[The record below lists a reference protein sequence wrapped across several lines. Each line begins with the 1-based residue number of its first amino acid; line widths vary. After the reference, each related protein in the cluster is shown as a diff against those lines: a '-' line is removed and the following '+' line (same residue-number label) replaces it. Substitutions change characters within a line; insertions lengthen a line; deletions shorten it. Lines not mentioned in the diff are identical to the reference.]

1 MRLRTEGLADRVFPM
16 KFAIDIQS
24 AVTQKAGVGRYT
36 RELAENI
43 AAAISPPDRLALA
56 YFDFRHHSVAFPV
69 PNAEFHPVRW
79 IPGRIAQLAWR
90 SLRFPPYDLLAG
102 RADLFHFPNF
112 IIPPLRRGKAVVTI
126 HDLAF
131 MRYPQFAENRN
142 VHYLLRN
149 IQHTAERADAVITVS
164 RFGAQEVAIYLQ
176 VPPER
181 VFPVYHGIDA
191 RFRRPGDALCRQT
204 LDALGLHRPYL
215 LTVGTIEP
223 RKNIPHLIRVFE
235 TLKDFDGDLVIAGGK
250 GWKFEPI
257 LERIRRSPRADAIKC
272 IGFADDDILPA
283 LYAGATVFLLAS
295 FYEGFG
301 FPPVE
306 AMACGTPVVSST
318 GGSLGEVL
326 GDGAAL
332 LDHYELDG
340 WTEAIRRV
348 IHDTEYRQGLI
359 GRGTRRAAGY
369 TWKEAARQ
377 TLDVYRQV
385 IAR

>member
-1 MRLRTEGLADRVFPM
+1 M
-16 KFAIDIQS
+16 KFAIDVQS

-36 RELAENI
+36 RELVDHL
-43 AAAISPPDRLALA
+43 AAAVVPPDQLVLS
-56 YFDFRHHSVAFPV
+56 YFDFRRDAIPFTV
-69 PNAEFHPVRW
+69 PNAEVRPVRW
-79 IPGRIAQLAWR
+79 IPGRLAQFAWK
-90 SLRFPPYDLLAG
+90 SMHFPPYDWLTG
-102 RADLFHFPNF
+102 KADLFHFPNF

-142 VHYLLRN
+142 VQFLNRN
-149 IQHTAERADAVITVS
+149 IRHTAARADAVITVS
-164 RFGAQEVAIYLQ
+164 KFSAQEVGTYLD

-181 VFPVYHGIDA
+181 VFPIYHGIDK
-191 RFRRPGDALCRQT
+191 RFCRPDAET
-204 LDALGLHRPYL
+204 LKQSLAALGLDRPYL

-235 TLKDFDGDLVIAGGK
+235 MMKDFDGDLVIAGGK

-257 LERIRRSPRADAIKC
+257 LERIRNSPRAASIKC
-272 IGFADDDILPA
+272 IGFASDEVLPS

-306 AMACGTPVVSST
+306 SMACGTPVVSST
-318 GGSLGEVL
+318 GGSLEEVL

-332 LDHYELDG
+332 LNQFDEDR
-340 WTEAIRRV
+340 WTETIRKV
-348 IHDTEYRQGLI
+348 IHDSEYRGDLVQRGL
-359 GRGTRRAAGY
+359 RQASLYSWQDTARR
-369 TWKEAARQ
+369 

-385 IAR
+385 AAR

>member
-1 MRLRTEGLADRVFPM
+1 M

-36 RELAENI
+36 RELVENI
-43 AAAISPPDRLALA
+43 ATIITPPDQLALT
-56 YFDFRHHSVAFPV
+56 YFDFRRHSTPFPV
-69 PNAEFHPVRW
+69 PNAEFSPVRW

-90 SLRFPPYDLLAG
+90 TVHFPPYDFLTG

-112 IIPPLRRGKAVVTI
+112 IIPPLYRGKAVVTI

-142 VHYLLRN
+142 VRYLNRN
-149 IQHTAERADAVITVS
+149 IHHTARRADAVITVS
-164 RFGAQEVAIYLQ
+164 QFSAHEVGTYLQ

-181 VFPVYHGIDA
+181 VFPIHHGIDA
-191 RFRRPGDALCRQT
+191 RFRRPDEASCRKT
-204 LDALGLHRPYL
+204 LESLGLNRPYL

-223 RKNIPHLIRVFE
+223 RKNIQHLIRVFE
-235 TLKDFDGDLVIAGGK
+235 SLKDFEGDLVIAGGK
-250 GWKFEPI
+250 GWKTEPI
-257 LERIRRSPRADAIKC
+257 MERIRTSPRASSIKC
-272 IGFADDDILPA
+272 IGYAGDDALPA

-318 GGSLGEVL
+318 GGSLAEVL
-326 GDGAAL
+326 GEGAAM
-332 LDHYELDG
+332 LDHYEIDE
-340 WTEAIRRV
+340 WTETVRKA
-348 IHDTEYRQGLI
+348 IHDTEFRQGLI
-359 GRGTRRAAGY
+359 ERGGRQATLY
-369 TWKEAARQ
+369 TWQEAARK

-385 IAR
+385 TAR